1 MDTKNDPFVAITT
14 AVLGEDTMDS
24 MDTIQEIGI
33 AYWKVVEDFY
43 KSITPRVNGRV
54 LRLL

>member
-1 MDTKNDPFVAITT
+1 MDTKNDPFVAIKT

-43 KSITPRVNGRV
+43 TSITPRVNGRV